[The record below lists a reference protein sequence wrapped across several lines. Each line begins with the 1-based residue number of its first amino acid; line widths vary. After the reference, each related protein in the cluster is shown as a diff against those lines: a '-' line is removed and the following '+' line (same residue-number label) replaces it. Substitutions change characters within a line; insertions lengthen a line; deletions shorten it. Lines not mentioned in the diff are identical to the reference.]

1 MMHILQRLKMD
12 NNYTVPFKQIYN
24 TNPNNTLHRN
34 SIASRLHVD
43 LPLFGCI
50 CLCFTIG
57 LLVIY
62 SAKLEWYLV
71 QKQLINFA
79 VATGMM
85 LIAAQIQPRT
95 YRTWAP
101 VLYFGTLGSL
111 MLVLLI
117 GDISK
122 GGQRWLDLGIIR
134 FQPAEIM
141 KLAVPLMVARSLD
154 QHILPPKTSILIL
167 PTLYIM
173 IPVMLIALQP
183 DLGTAIL
190 VASTGLFVLF
200 FAGISWK
207 LIISLI
213 SMALVSTPVLWY
225 LLHDYQRQR
234 ILTLLNPES
243 DPLGSGYQIIQSKIA
258 LGSGGF
264 FGKGWLNGTQSHLEF
279 LPERTTD
286 FIFAVFGE
294 EFGFI
299 GILFLLGIYIFIM
312 LRGLYIGMR
321 ARDTFSRLLAGSLIM
336 TFFVYLFV
344 NIGMVNGIL
353 PVVGIPLPL
362 ISYGGTSLVTVMIS
376 FGMLMSIQAHRTLVG
391 K

>member
-1 MMHILQRLKMD
+1 MD
-12 NNYTVPFKQIYN
+12 NDYTVPFKQIYN
-24 TNPNNTLHRN
+24 TNPNNALHRN
-34 SIASRLHVD
+34 SWSSRLHLD
-43 LPLFGCI
+43 LPLFYCI
-50 CLCFTIG
+50 LTCFIIG

-62 SAKLEWYLV
+62 SSKLEWYFV

-79 VATGMM
+79 VAAVMM
-85 LIAAQIQPRT
+85 LIMAQIKVRT
-95 YRTWAP
+95 YRSWAP

-111 MLVLLI
+111 ILVLII

-122 GGQRWLDLGIIR
+122 GGQRWLDLWVLR

-141 KLAVPLMVARSLD
+141 KIAVPLMVARSLD
-154 QHILPPKTSILIL
+154 QHILPPKHKLLLL
-167 PTLYIM
+167 PTLYIL
-173 IPVMLIALQP
+173 IPVILIAMQP

-200 FAGISWK
+200 FAGVGWK
-207 LIISLI
+207 LIISLV
-213 SMALVSTPVLWY
+213 SMGLLSTPVMWY
-225 LLHDYQRQR
+225 MLHDYQRQR

-264 FGKGWLNGTQSHLEF
+264 LGKGWLNGTQSHLEF

-294 EFGFI
+294 EFGLI
-299 GILFLLGIYIFIM
+299 GILVLLTIYVAII

-336 TFFVYLFV
+336 TFFVYFFV

-362 ISYGGTSLVTVMIS
+362 VSYGGTSLVTVMIS
-376 FGMLMSIQAHRTLVG
+376 FGMLMSIHTHKTLVG

>member
-1 MMHILQRLKMD
+1 MD
-12 NNYTVPFKQIYN
+12 NDYTVPFKQIYN
-24 TNPNNTLHRN
+24 TNPNNALHRN
-34 SIASRLHVD
+34 SWSSRLHLD
-43 LPLFGCI
+43 LPLFYCI
-50 CLCFTIG
+50 LTCFIIG

-62 SAKLEWYLV
+62 SSKLEWYFV

-79 VATGMM
+79 VAAVMM
-85 LIAAQIQPRT
+85 LIMAQIKVRT
-95 YRTWAP
+95 YRSWAP

-111 MLVLLI
+111 ILVLII

-122 GGQRWLDLGIIR
+122 GGQRWLDLWILR

-141 KLAVPLMVARSLD
+141 KIAVPLMVARSLD
-154 QHILPPKTSILIL
+154 QHILPPKHKLLLL
-167 PTLYIM
+167 PTLYIL
-173 IPVMLIALQP
+173 IPVILIAMQP

-200 FAGISWK
+200 FAGVGWK
-207 LIISLI
+207 LIISLV
-213 SMALVSTPVLWY
+213 SMGLLSTPVMWY
-225 LLHDYQRQR
+225 MLHDYQRQR

-264 FGKGWLNGTQSHLEF
+264 LGKGWLNGTQSHLEF

-294 EFGFI
+294 EFGLI
-299 GILFLLGIYIFIM
+299 GILVLLTIYVAII

-336 TFFVYLFV
+336 TFFVYFFV

-362 ISYGGTSLVTVMIS
+362 VSSGGTSLVTVMIS
-376 FGMLMSIQAHRTLVG
+376 FGMLMSIHTHKTLVG

>member
-1 MMHILQRLKMD
+1 MD

-24 TNPNNTLHRN
+24 THPSNALHRN
-34 SIASRLHVD
+34 SIISRLHID
-43 LPLFGCI
+43 MPLFGCI
-50 CLCFTIG
+50 CLCLTIG

-79 VATGMM
+79 IATGMM
-85 LIAAQIQPRT
+85 LLAAQIQPRT

-111 MLVLLI
+111 ILVLLI

-167 PTLYIM
+167 PILYIM
-173 IPVMLIALQP
+173 FPVALIALQP

-207 LIISLI
+207 LIISFI
-213 SMALVSTPVLWY
+213 SMALVSTPVFWY

-294 EFGFI
+294 EFGFV

-362 ISYGGTSLVTVMIS
+362 VSYGGTSLVTVMIS
-376 FGMLMSIQAHRTLVG
+376 FGMLMSIQTHRTLVG